1 MKSGR
6 IRWRAARPIQERA
19 RELRKDMTPAEK
31 KLWSNLRN
39 GQICGAHFRKQHP
52 VGPFIIDFFCAKA
65 KLAIEVD
72 GGVHQSQIDYDLERS
87 KWLVENKGYKILR
100 FTNDQIESNIESVIE
115 KIIAALCHPPPP

>member
-6 IRWRAARPIQERA
+6 ERWRAAWPVQELA

-31 KLWSNLRN
+31 KLWSKLRK
-39 GQICGAHFRKQHP
+39 GQICGTHFRKQHP

-72 GGVHQSQIDYDLERS
+72 GDVQLTMSTICEMGEGKDRGQFRLTELMMTCNVISERNS
-87 KWLVENKGYKILR
+87 
-100 FTNDQIESNIESVIE
+100 
-115 KIIAALCHPPPP
+115 